1 MEPSPNSPSSGAPD
15 PAAGPDTPPS
25 QTPGHAPDAP
35 AGAGV
40 SDASATSTSAS
51 GHAQASAPPPGAP
64 PAPAPARRPAW
75 TRNPIVLA
83 TALFVIVALVIAW
96 AGTGYRY
103 DAYAS
108 QPAELTGRVPE
119 DERGMARLLAGLR
132 GRERDLRARL
142 RRTAPR
148 GVYIVIDQ
156 THNRIYL
163 KKDEET
169 ILEGVCSAGSGMVL
183 KETGGK
189 NRQWVF
195 DTPRGRFQVLS
206 MTENPVWRK
215 PDWAFVEEGQPIPK
229 DPGERLEYGSLGEYA
244 LYFGDGYMIHGTLY
258 ERLLGRAVSH
268 GCIRVGREDLR
279 KVWANARLGTYI
291 YIY

>member
-1 MEPSPNSPSSGAPD
+1 MEPSPNSPSSGVPD
-15 PAAGPDTPPS
+15 PAAAGPDTPAAA
-25 QTPGHAPDAP
+25 APDSGAP
-35 AGAGV
+35 
-40 SDASATSTSAS
+40 
-51 GHAQASAPPPGAP
+51 P
-64 PAPAPARRPAW
+64 PAPAPARRRAW
-75 TRNPIVLA
+75 TRSPVTLA
-83 TALFVIVALVIAW
+83 AAGVVLVILIAAW

-103 DAYAS
+103 EAYAA
-108 QPAELTGRVPE
+108 QPAELTGPVPD
-119 DERGMARLLAGLR
+119 DERGLAKLTAELR
-132 GRERDLRARL
+132 SRERDLRARL

-169 ILEGVCSAGSGMVL
+169 LLEGVCSAGSGMVL

-189 NRQWVF
+189 NREWVF

-229 DPGERLEYGSLGEYA
+229 NPGDRLEYGSLGEYA
-244 LYFGDGYMIHGTLY
+244 LYFGNGYMIHGTLY

-279 KVWANARLGTYI
+279 KVWANSRLGTYI